1 MKQFVSMPLGFSY
14 TAESQLT
21 GDEFIGGIQL
31 EIARRFKGKGH
42 FSLDGG
48 QRFFGSLAQPTI
60 ATPGVLDRFKTPRQ
74 LGLAPGIRIFVEGQ
88 EIETLARSMK
98 VDNKYLEALKE
109 ERFFPRCEDRCRPG
123 FIHELYIRSRNEL
136 LSMPKSLHL
145 VPVRPWSLHLKS
157 GWEGRMGRG
166 EVTQSYSQFLHTRDL
181 EDLVSKD
188 VNERLNSI
196 NFEGAPHDK
205 YTPFYDPIENYT
217 HDGGVVAYFP
227 ATLGFSERD
236 SLDKY
241 AAAPKMIRG
250 GTWEMG
256 LAAGGGIHQEIC
268 EDLNPKQWN

>member
-1 MKQFVSMPLGFSY
+1 
-14 TAESQLT
+14 
-21 GDEFIGGIQL
+21 
-31 EIARRFKGKGH
+31 
-42 FSLDGG
+42 
-48 QRFFGSLAQPTI
+48 
-60 ATPGVLDRFKTPRQ
+60 
-74 LGLAPGIRIFVEGQ
+74 
-88 EIETLARSMK
+88 
-98 VDNKYLEALKE
+98 
-109 ERFFPRCEDRCRPG
+109 
-123 FIHELYIRSRNEL
+123 
-136 LSMPKSLHL
+136 
-145 VPVRPWSLHLKS
+145 
-157 GWEGRMGRG
+157 MGRG

-181 EDLVSKD
+181 EDLVSKN

-217 HDGGVVAYFP
+217 HDGGVVSYFP